1 MKIFCIGWNYCEH
14 NNEMGR
20 ENLPEAPVVFLKP
33 DSALLKENKP
43 FFIPNFSQHIDYE
56 TELVFK
62 INKLGKNI
70 QEKFAAR
77 YYSEVALGI
86 DFTARDLQTKLRK
99 NGSPW
104 EISKGF
110 DGAAVLSNFI
120 TLDELKNK
128 NEIIFS
134 LDKNGEKVQTGN
146 SKDMIFSI
154 DKIIAYISQFFI
166 LKTGDLIYSGT
177 PSGVG
182 KIKIG
187 DKLIGFI
194 ENRKMLDF
202 NIK

>member
-1 MKIFCIGWNYCEH
+1 MKIICIGWNYLEH

-20 ENLPEAPVVFLKP
+20 ENLPENPVVFIKP

-43 FFIPNFSQHIDYE
+43 FFIPNFSSVIDYE
-56 TELVFK
+56 TELVVR

-70 QEKFAAR
+70 QEKFSHR

-86 DFTARDLQTKLRK
+86 DFTARDLQRNLRQ

-110 DGAAVLSNFI
+110 DGAAVLSRFI
-120 TLDELKNK
+120 PLEELKNRY
-128 NEIIFS
+128 EIDFS
-134 LDKNGEKVQTGN
+134 LNKNGKTVQKGN
-146 SKDMIFSI
+146 SKEMIFSV
-154 DKIIAYISQFFI
+154 DRIIAYISQFFT
-166 LKTGDLIYSGT
+166 LKTGDLIYTGT

-182 KIKIG
+182 KVEIG
-187 DKLIGFI
+187 DKLTGFI
-194 ENRKMLDF
+194 EDREMLNF